1 MLSAGAAGSYFEGP
15 VAITEYVFETGNKR
29 GKSNQSTSQRQDH
42 HRIGLGHVVWF
53 EDQRALLSE
62 AATLRS
68 ALFRRLSESPRDIY
82 NQPRLEDFDLANWNG
97 VLASLGPDHFIHA
110 ALEQRRVATAAA
122 RADSDE
128 QRALWDSD

>member
-1 MLSAGAAGSYFEGP
+1 MVKKTRELRALAQRATPQAAAA
-15 VAITEYVFETGNKR
+15 AITR
-29 GKSNQSTSQRQDH
+29 RRQAAAT
-42 HRIGLGHVVWF
+42 RRE

-62 AATLRS
+62 AATLRG
-68 ALFRRLSESPRDIY
+68 ALFRSLSESPCDVY
-82 NQPRLEDFDLANWNG
+82 NRPRLEHFDLANWNG

>member
-1 MLSAGAAGSYFEGP
+1 MVKKTRELQAPAQRMTPRAAAA
-15 VAITEYVFETGNKR
+15 AIAR
-29 GKSNQSTSQRQDH
+29 RRQAAAA
-42 HRIGLGHVVWF
+42 HRE
-53 EDQRALLSE
+53 EDRLALLHE
-62 AATLRS
+62 AAVLRG
-68 ALFRRLSESPRDIY
+68 ALFRSLSESPRDMY
-82 NQPRLEDFDLANWNG
+82 GRPRLADFDLADWNG